1 MKEKKSGKYG
11 LLSNIVFI
19 FLEMFR
25 YEKSTRVTF
34 PLLVVIELFDTA
46 MVVSIPAI
54 VVALIESGAG
64 AEEFFR
70 KTGLLILVFAAVQIT
85 RIFAQNFYSASG
97 TVVRVYD
104 FMGILMRKSMSMD
117 FCNRESNQNQKL
129 FGSANSA
136 LNGNW
141 VGIEAVMKRVP
152 YVIICFFGMLLFGGA
167 ILTVDIRILIVLLA
181 MLVCNLFTNRYARSY
196 LNSHLDEDS
205 EIYRKNYYL
214 QGRISEINCG
224 KDIRIYRMEQWFGK
238 VLASYVEMGQDWQK
252 RIEKHFYLP
261 VASDTIFIA
270 LRDGLAY
277 LLLIRQALRGEIS
290 LAEFT
295 LMVGAVSNF
304 SAQMFAFVNTG
315 TELLNANK
323 LVSHFREML
332 DMEDSFLHG
341 TGKRV
346 TEEELQS
353 APRIE
358 FRDVSFRYGNEE
370 KEILSHISLTIQ
382 PGERI
387 ALVGGNGAGKTTLVK
402 LLCGFYHPT
411 EGEILVNGVSIE
423 EYDIEEY
430 FKLVGAVFQDIDPV
444 EMSLVNI
451 VTGVEKENADMSRF
465 WNAVKEAGLYEK
477 IQSLADKE
485 DTYIKPILH
494 ESGIQLSG
502 GENQKLMMARCIY
515 KDAPFLILDEPT
527 SALDPLAESEVY
539 ESYDQMAEKKTS
551 VFISHRLASTR
562 FCDKILFLE
571 NGSIIEEGTHE
582 ELMEFGG
589 RYAHIY
595 GVQSHYYKADGEM
608 EDAYEV
614 E

>member
-1 MKEKKSGKYG
+1 MKEKKSRKYG
-11 LLSNIVFI
+11 VLSNILFI
-19 FLEMFR
+19 FSEMFR
-25 YEKSTRVTF
+25 YEKSTRFTF
-34 PLLVVIELFDTA
+34 PLLVVIELLDTA

-54 VVALIESGAG
+54 VVALIESKTGV
-64 AEEFFR
+64 EEFFM
-70 KTGLLILVFAAVQIT
+70 KLGAVILIYAIVQMT
-85 RIFAQNFYSASG
+85 RIFALNYYSASG

-104 FMGILMRKSMSMD
+104 FMSILMRKSMSMD
-117 FCNRESNQNQKL
+117 YCNRESNQNQKL
-129 FGSANSA
+129 FGNANSA
-136 LNGNW
+136 INGNW

-152 YVIICFFGMLLFGGA
+152 YVIICFLGMLLFGGA
-167 ILTVDIRILIVLLA
+167 ILTVDIRILIVLMI
-181 MLVCNLFTNRYARSY
+181 MLVFNLFTNRYARNY
-196 LNSHLDEDS
+196 LNSHLEENS
-205 EIYRKNYYL
+205 EIYRKSYYL
-214 QGRISEINCG
+214 QERISELSCG

-277 LLLIRQALRGEIS
+277 LLLIRQALAGQIS

-295 LMVGAVSNF
+295 LMTGAVSNF
-304 SAQMFAFVNTG
+304 SAQMFAFVNSG

-323 LVSHFREML
+323 LVSYFREAL

-341 TGKRV
+341 TGKGV

-353 APRIE
+353 APCIE
-358 FRDVSFRYGNEE
+358 LRDVSFRYGSEE

-382 PGERI
+382 PGERL

-430 FKLVGAVFQDIDPV
+430 FKLVGAVFQDIDPIA
-444 EMSLVNI
+444 MSLVHV
-451 VTGVEKENADMSRF
+451 VTGVEKDKADMHRF
-465 WNAVKEAGLYEK
+465 WKAVEEAGLYEK
-477 IQSLADKE
+477 IQSFTDKE

-551 VFISHRLASTR
+551 IFISHRLASTR

-582 ELMEFGG
+582 ELMQLGG

-595 GVQSHYYKADGEM
+595 DVQSHYYKADGEM